1 MKLVIFY
8 DFSGSAPSNGMIR
21 QNDTQMIK
29 WLVVNGMASSVYHI
43 IIGDIPEPVYNSIP
57 GTHSQ
62 VIPWKTDILGSF
74 KLWNWPM
81 YLRMLKLVL
90 VANYLRSVGGIEWW
104 KEGTQ
109 TWIYPIHSNIFQSG
123 VYIYIWHANASIY
136 LGQTSWEVRGLPWL
150 ILCFATAVALF
161 PSGLPMY
168 IHSMHMHRG

>member
-123 VYIYIWHANASIY
+123 VYIYMARQCFDLFRANIMGSEGATMADFMLCYCCSVV
-136 LGQTSWEVRGLPWL
+136 SVRSPNVY
-150 ILCFATAVALF
+150 T
-161 PSGLPMY
+161 
-168 IHSMHMHRG
+168 